1 MPTQRIRRRP
11 EEARASILHTAEQL
25 LMAGGPP
32 AVQMRAVAARLGM
45 TDAGVAHHFG
55 SRDELLAAL
64 LRHGGR
70 RIRDAVTIAT
80 EGWLQRGASVQELID
95 AIYSVYAGGYGELA
109 IALHAAG
116 WREEGVGM
124 LDGVVDALHNL
135 RPVSKGRRPSRGS
148 TRLASP
154 RCTKRWPPRPPTG
167 RRFGVAPASPSPTP
181 AGPRPN
187 SSGGRRP
194 SPPSCRSPMAAC
206 LKTRAT
212 ASGVNRVA
220 DTCWPEPV

>member
-148 TRLASP
+148 TRLAVAALHQALA
-154 RCTKRWPPRPPTG
+154 TETAYG
-167 RRFGVAPASPSPTP
+167 AAFRRS
-181 AGPRPN
+181 AGI
-187 SSGGRRP
+187 
-194 SPPSCRSPMAAC
+194 
-206 LKTRAT
+206 
-212 ASGVNRVA
+212 A
-220 DTCWPEPV
+220 DGAHFCETDTFNFCETEM